1 MTNIIKIIISLFLI
15 SYSIM
20 FYIIYLNELFID
32 GILHYLFIIV
42 SHIETLILFPG
53 IYLLVRSLHH
63 KT

>member
-20 FYIIYLNELFID
+20 FYIIYLNELFIN
-32 GILHYLFIIV
+32 GVLSYILIIIT
-42 SHIETLILFPG
+42 HIETLILFPS
-53 IYLLVRSLHH
+53 IYILIRSLQP

>member
-32 GILHYLFIIV
+32 GILNYLFIIV
-42 SHIETLILFPG
+42 THVETLILFPS
-53 IYLLVRSLHH
+53 IYLLIRSLHP

>member
-32 GILHYLFIIV
+32 GILNYLFIIV
-42 SHIETLILFPG
+42 THVETLILFPS
-53 IYLLVRSLHH
+53 IYLLIHSLHP

>member
-32 GILHYLFIIV
+32 GILNYIFIIV
-42 SHIETLILFPG
+42 THVETLILFPS
-53 IYLLVRSLHH
+53 IYLLIRSLHP

>member
-1 MTNIIKIIISLFLI
+1 MTNIIKIIISLFLT

-32 GILHYLFIIV
+32 GILNYLFIIV
-42 SHIETLILFPG
+42 THVETLILFPS
-53 IYLLVRSLHH
+53 IYLLIRSLHP

>member
-1 MTNIIKIIISLFLI
+1 MTNIIKTIISLFLI

-32 GILHYLFIIV
+32 GILNYLFIIV
-42 SHIETLILFPG
+42 THVETLILFPS
-53 IYLLVRSLHH
+53 IYLLIHSLHP